1 MTIVM
6 PTRQSALN
14 TMLPAHAA
22 PVPAAAIDRQLVR
35 STCPYSAANKLRVL
49 LLTIKG
55 TDKQTDNHTHTHLF
69 NGSFSGS
76 TRVSRYQKRK
86 TNPDFTEA
94 RGSGISWAI
103 CKSASRT
110 RQKTCQHPTTGL
122 TTTLPIYRPC
132 CAHNVGSIKNVHL
145 LPNNLYHL

>member
-1 MTIVM
+1 
-6 PTRQSALN
+6 
-14 TMLPAHAA
+14 MLPAHAA
-22 PVPAAAIDRQLVR
+22 PVPAAAIDQQLVR
-35 STCPYSAANKLRVL
+35 STCSYRIDICCPCPYSAANKLRVL

-94 RGSGISWAI
+94 RGSEWQWHQLGHMQVCISHQSDNMPAPHHW
-103 CKSASRT
+103 T
-110 RQKTCQHPTTGL
+110 DNHPTN
-122 TTTLPIYRPC
+122 I
-132 CAHNVGSIKNVHL
+132 
-145 LPNNLYHL
+145 